1 MKGPLLLAALVLL
14 APTAAFAQPY
24 VVAQLGYAN
33 GDFPLDAPFN
43 GVIDDS
49 SPTYGVDL
57 GIGFGHKLAAEF
69 GYNGYGGFDGRGNP
83 CAPGA
88 TCTPVTVNI
97 PSNDQ
102 TVYKLSIVRRFDVGK
117 LTVFGKAGLYR
128 ADVHT
133 NLEVPDS
140 NITMTGVLLDAGVR
154 WYLAERPWSVSV
166 ELARLDDN
174 VSQFTVG
181 FGWSPRPLID

>member
-1 MKGPLLLAALVLL
+1 MKALLLLAAAVSF
-14 APTAAFAQPY
+14 APAALAQPY

-33 GDFPLDAPFN
+33 GDFPLGAPFN

-69 GYNGYGGFDGRGNP
+69 GYNGYGGFDGRGTP
-83 CAPGA
+83 CGPGA
-88 TCTPVTVNI
+88 VCSPVTVAI

-102 TVYKLSIVRRFDVGK
+102 TVYKLSVVRRFDVGK
-117 LTVFGKAGLYR
+117 LRLFGKAGLYR
-128 ADVHT
+128 ADIHT

-140 NITMTGVLLDAGVR
+140 NITKTGLLLDAGVR

-166 ELARLDDN
+166 ELARFDDN

-181 FGWSPRPLID
+181 FGWSPSPLLD